1 MKQQQR
7 LLVGKQIHDGTM
19 SPSECMEKYN
29 VGYTSACSYHRQYE
43 ESVGLPKAD
52 GKGKPSGASGDGQA
66 ASGYETMGKGELIRE
81 LMRRDIEVAR
91 LKKGTR

>member
-29 VGYTSACSYHRQYE
+29 VGYTSACSYRRQYE

-52 GKGKPSGASGDGQA
+52 GKGMANNSMSTGIPRP
-66 ASGYETMGKGELIRE
+66 YPFYW
-81 LMRRDIEVAR
+81 
-91 LKKGTR
+91 